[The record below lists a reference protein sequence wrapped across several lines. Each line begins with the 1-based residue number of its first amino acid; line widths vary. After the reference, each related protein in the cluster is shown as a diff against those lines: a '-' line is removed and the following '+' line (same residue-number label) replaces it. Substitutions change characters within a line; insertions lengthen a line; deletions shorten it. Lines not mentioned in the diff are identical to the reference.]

1 MHTLKPSLVPQPEY
15 RRPFITYE
23 NRPDPDHEGKQIE
36 VAIANVPLAGIGGQ
50 VAQLDA
56 KDFDL
61 LMEKGLSDQ
70 WWWHSNGMRHA
81 YVRTGHLTS
90 PGKMFTVARLIAGGQ
105 WGTRV
110 RYRDGNALNLRR
122 DNFKVREGYSKG
134 REAAAMAET
143 ADGEVE
149 F

>member
-1 MHTLKPSLVPQPEY
+1 MHMLKPSLIRHPEY
-15 RRPFITYE
+15 RKPFLSYE
-23 NRPDPDHEGKQIE
+23 NRPDPDNKGEQIE
-36 VAIANVPLAGIGGQ
+36 VAIANVPLAGTGGQ

-56 KDFDL
+56 EDYDR
-61 LMEKGLSDQ
+61 LMGMGFSDQ

-81 YVRTGHLTS
+81 YVRTGHMTS

-110 RYRDGNALNLRR
+110 RYRDGNARNLRR
-122 DNFKVREGYSKG
+122 DNLKVREGYSKG
-134 REAAAMAET
+134 HEASAMAET
-143 ADGEVE
+143 AGDEGE